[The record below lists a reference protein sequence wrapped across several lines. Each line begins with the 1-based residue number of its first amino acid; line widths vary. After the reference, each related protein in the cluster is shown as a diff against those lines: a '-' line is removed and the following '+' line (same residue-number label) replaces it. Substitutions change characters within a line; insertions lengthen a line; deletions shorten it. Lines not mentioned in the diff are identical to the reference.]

1 MNPVEPIRSIN
12 LFLQNYARRARA
24 AFIDYTGVL
33 ATETGAMKPGM
44 AFDGVHPTAQ
54 GFAAMESVLAP
65 VLKAHK
71 A

>member
-1 MNPVEPIRSIN
+1 
-12 LFLQNYARRARA
+12 
-24 AFIDYTGVL
+24 
-33 ATETGAMKPGM
+33 M
-44 AFDGVHPTAQ
+44 AFDGVHPTGQ